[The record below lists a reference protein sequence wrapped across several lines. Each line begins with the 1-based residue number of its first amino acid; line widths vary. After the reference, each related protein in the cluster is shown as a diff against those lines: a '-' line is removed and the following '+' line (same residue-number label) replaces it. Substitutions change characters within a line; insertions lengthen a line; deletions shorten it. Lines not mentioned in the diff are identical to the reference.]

1 MHFERSTTMRT
12 FMGFATAVI
21 LILTATHPI
30 WAQTTP
36 SVIGTVQQYLLNP
49 HGEVDGLL
57 LSDGTVVRFPP
68 HMGIALV
75 SSVKAGDAVTVVGF
89 LGPTTPQ
96 GVAIKALTI
105 TTNSKTGHTLVDQPP
120 VTRPLPPD
128 LRGLTR
134 TALTVSGTLSRF
146 LANPHGEIDGLIL
159 SGGEQVKFP
168 PHQGA
173 FIVMALGRAG
183 GAITVTGFGTKNA
196 FGTVVEGQSMT
207 MGDQTV
213 WTR

>member
-1 MHFERSTTMRT
+1 MRT
-12 FMGFATAVI
+12 FMAFATAVV
-21 LILTATHPI
+21 LILTATHPTG
-30 WAQTTP
+30 AQTTP
-36 SVIGTVQQYLLNP
+36 SVTGSVQQYLLNP

-68 HMGIALV
+68 HLGIALV

-105 TTNSKTGHTLVDQPP
+105 TNSKTGHTLVDQPP

-173 FIVMALGRAG
+173 LIVMALGRIDSP
-183 GAITVTGFGTKNA
+183 ITVTGYGTKNA

-207 MGDQTV
+207 MGGQTV